1 MNFQKMKKEEG
12 MGKKEDILLSKSPQI
27 FFNSSS
33 EITLENFKEDLL
45 IPFIVKKI
53 REEESQ

>member
-12 MGKKEDILLSKSPQI
+12 MGKKEDIL
-27 FFNSSS
+27 
-33 EITLENFKEDLL
+33 LENFKEDLL

>member
-1 MNFQKMKKEEG
+1 